1 MTEKRFT
8 LKYIE
13 EQHLSANLYDD
24 KTFIASIGIGA
35 ELIVEL
41 LNSLNDENVKLQARN
56 KYLATKIQRER
67 ASTMK
72 QYEKWENETITEN
85 EKIKQQRDFYYAR
98 LQKIIRVANGDFE

>member
-1 MTEKRFT
+1 MTENKRFT
-8 LKYIE
+8 LKESDIYNRNDVIHDNGIE
-13 EQHLSANLYDD
+13 MPQSTVCD
-24 KTFIASIGIGA
+24 
-35 ELIVEL
+35 L
-41 LNSLNDENVKLQARN
+41 LNSLNEENVKLRARN

-72 QYEKWENETITEN
+72 QYEKWENEAITEN